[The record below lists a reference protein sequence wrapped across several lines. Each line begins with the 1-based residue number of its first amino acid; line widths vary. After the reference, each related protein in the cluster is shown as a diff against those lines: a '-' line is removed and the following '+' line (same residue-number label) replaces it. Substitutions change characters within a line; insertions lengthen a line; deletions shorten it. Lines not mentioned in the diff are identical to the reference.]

1 MIPSGDTWG
10 ISSSTFLLAYIVLA
24 AAVVVG
30 SVRTRRALTDVFAE
44 RPPGRVDT
52 RPYDVAFLNGGPD
65 LALTAALSAM
75 HRTGTIGTAGRG
87 VVVTTARPDARADEL
102 ERAVH
107 HAAATA
113 VPRRQLAAAGGV
125 ASALHRIEQ
134 RLIAAGLLLSGER
147 RARIRLVGGW
157 VLVVAALGLVRI
169 VAGVANGRPVGF
181 LIILVVLLLVVGVLL
196 VVRVPRRTR
205 GGDALLRR
213 LAADHHA
220 LAPSMRPDWEVY
232 GPAGAALSI
241 GVFGVG
247 ALWAADPAFAT
258 ELAAQRAAS
267 QSAAGGYA
275 GGGDSGSGGGDSGG
289 GGGCGGGGCGGCGG

>member
-1 MIPSGDTWG
+1 MIPSDTDTWG
-10 ISSSTFLLAYIVLA
+10 ISGPTFLLAYFVLGL
-24 AAVVVG
+24 AVVVAA
-30 SVRTRRALTDVFAE
+30 VRMRRALTGDAPQ
-44 RPPGRVDT
+44 RPFGRLDE
-52 RPYDVAFLNGGPD
+52 RPYDVAFLNGGAD

-75 HRTGTIGTAGRG
+75 HRSGTIGTAGRG
-87 VVVTTARPDARADEL
+87 VVVATSRPDARADEL

-113 VPRRQLAAAGGV
+113 VPRGRLSAAGAV

-134 RLIAAGLLLSGER
+134 RLVAAGLLLSAER

-157 VLVVAALGLVRI
+157 VLVVAALGVVRI

-181 LIILVVLLLVVGVLL
+181 LIALVLALLVVGLLL

-205 GGDALLRR
+205 AGDALLRR
-213 LAADHHA
+213 LAADHHL

-241 GVFGVG
+241 GVFGVS
-247 ALWAADPAFAT
+247 ALWAADPALAT

-267 QSAAGGYA
+267 QSAGFT
-275 GGGDSGSGGGDSGG
+275 GGGDSGGGDSGGGDGGG
-289 GGGCGGGGCGGCGG
+289 GGGCGGGGCGG